1 MLRILTV
8 SKRVESAFSLGR
20 FLMEVSTALIISSV
34 EIFLG
39 AVAKLKLFD
48 KSVFFDS
55 QSDSTKYCCC

>member
-34 EIFLG
+34 EIFLA

-48 KSVFFDS
+48 KSVF
-55 QSDSTKYCCC
+55 SDSHSDSAKYCCC